1 MALDPDWVI
10 LRPLVVLGGP
20 VFGASALIRGLA
32 ALPVLPVMPET
43 GPLQGV
49 ALEDVAETVGF
60 FVPPDRP
67 ARLALELAGPERL
80 SFAQVVA
87 LHRAWLGWRPAR
99 PVALPGW
106 AAGLLYRAG
115 DLAGRLGRRPPL
127 RSTARAEI
135 RHGAVGDPA
144 PWTQLTG
151 IRPRGLED
159 ALRARPATVQ
169 ERWFARLY
177 PIKPVLFVVLVLFW
191 TLTAIISL
199 TTGFENGLELMHRAL
214 AGPGVVAGAL
224 AWHLGHGLGEHR
236 IVLPLLLYLLTGAFG
251 LPVVWMQMQMRDLA
265 VAALHRGGRCRRAVF
280 GCSGPGSPSA
290 FRPLPP
296 CRASSG

>member
-1 MALDPDWVI
+1 M
-10 LRPLVVLGGP
+10 
-20 VFGASALIRGLA
+20 
-32 ALPVLPVMPET
+32 
-43 GPLQGV
+43 
-49 ALEDVAETVGF
+49 
-60 FVPPDRP
+60 
-67 ARLALELAGPERL
+67 
-80 SFAQVVA
+80 
-87 LHRAWLGWRPAR
+87 
-99 PVALPGW
+99 
-106 AAGLLYRAG
+106 LYRAG

-151 IRPRGLED
+151 IRPRGLEET
-159 ALRARPATVQ
+159 LRARPATVQ

-199 TTGFENGLELMHRAL
+199 TTDFENGLELMHRAL

-236 IVLPLLLYLLTGAFG
+236 IVLSLLLYLLTGAFW
-251 LPVVWMQMQMRDLA
+251 LPVVWMQMQMQMRGLA
-265 VAALHRGGRCRRAVF
+265 VSALHRGA
-280 GCSGPGSPSA
+280 
-290 FRPLPP
+290 LPP
-296 CRASSG
+296 RCFRLFRAWFAFGFPAFAAVPGIFWLMIARPAQIW